1 MADISPFIKGNF
13 ISIKQALYYMLA
25 TCRKFPREE
34 LFRGGTI
41 WGGTIWGGT
50 ILGRNYPGRNYSG

>member
-41 WGGTIWGGT
+41 PGGTIS
-50 ILGRNYPGRNYSG
+50 GRNYSGEELFREE